1 MLLSKSP
8 YLSTEVLMQMDE
20 KGILPDAMVAEIC
33 IANPEATSKDGF
45 TDWLE
50 FKAPHPLPSYMID
63 QIIASWDSKTYRFT
77 LERDMASHHQDMTQ
91 AAVLWLDRFQ
101 SDSSYTPMD
110 SLRMVWRQVR
120 TSAARYA
127 EALTFIEEGRYDSA
141 RIVVEMIPVEDPKL
155 KEKQLEEKDRMLQ
168 LVDFFRD
175 MAAAGKSAAQLG
187 HDDITRLEGI
197 IDGQYDRPA
206 TWAQNLLCFH
216 YKRCRPPLTGGE
228 DRPAPRMVRAYTA
241 DGTAKALPAL
251 VIRPNPANTWVV
263 FEYRILKAVDNAY
276 IRVVGI
282 DGREL
287 PRIPIT
293 APEGQP
299 VYDTR
304 NMAKGAYTVELV
316 NAGKTVETGKLM
328 VE

>member
-1 MLLSKSP
+1 MKHTRSR
-8 YLSTEVLMQMDE
+8 TRGED
-20 KGILPDAMVAEIC
+20 ILPDAMVAEIC

-50 FKAPHPLPSYMID
+50 FKAPHPLPTYLID

-91 AAVLWLDRFQ
+91 AAILWLDHFQ
-101 SDSSYTPMD
+101 SDSTYAPVD

-127 EALTFIEEGRYDSA
+127 EALTFIEEHRYDSA
-141 RIVVEMIPVEDPKL
+141 RIVVEVIPVEDPKL

-168 LVDFFRD
+168 LIDFFQD
-175 MAAAGKSAAQLG
+175 MDAAGKSAAKLD
-187 HDDITRLEGI
+187 HDDISRLESI
-197 IDGQYDRPA
+197 IDEQYDRPA

-216 YKRCRPPLTGGE
+216 YKHCRPPLTGGE
-228 DRPAPRMVRAYTA
+228 GRAEPRMVHALTA
-241 DGTAKALPAL
+241 DQAAKTLPAL
-251 VIRPNPANTWVV
+251 LIRPNPANTWVV
-263 FEYRILKAVDNAY
+263 FEYRIIEVVDRAY
-276 IRVVGI
+276 IRVVGV

-287 PRIPIT
+287 TRIPIT

-299 VYDTR
+299 IYDTR
-304 NMAKGAYTVELV
+304 QVAKGVYTVELV
-316 NAGKTVETGKLM
+316 NEGRTVETDKLV